1 MRFFDILDVR
11 EREGKQPAFEKI
23 GTLYFNDN
31 GKMSVYLPMTGRF
44 YPVKEQK
51 PRQQSAAP
59 PQQTTAP
66 PPQMPGQA
74 AAPNAGGVYPP
85 HDYVP
90 PDDDSGVPF

>member
-51 PRQQSAAP
+51 PRQQAAP
-59 PQQTTAP
+59 QSDPGAYAP

-74 AAPNAGGVYPP
+74 PP
-85 HDYVP
+85 LSPDHLP
-90 PDDDSGVPF
+90 PLGDDDVPF